1 MISTSCFLPVY
12 RENKNREKTG
22 QPKKELPRFFILIKW
37 LMQTGKLQGV
47 WLEVFRTVFGVN
59 GV

>member
-22 QPKKELPRFFILIKW
+22 QPKKELPRFFYPNMEGSHVIIAGTKVISRSVRISAS
-37 LMQTGKLQGV
+37 K
-47 WLEVFRTVFGVN
+47 
-59 GV
+59 